1 MFDVCDKKHFEMF
14 FILLKICTSIS
25 AASGRKLQLRLLYAL
40 FRLILAQ
47 GGAQLCRRVREG
59 GGRATRSL
67 LHTAM
72 QLSKMFNFGLL

>member
-1 MFDVCDKKHFEMF
+1 MLDVCDKKHFKMF

-47 GGAQLCRRVREG
+47 GRAQLEE
-59 GGRATRSL
+59 
-67 LHTAM
+67 
-72 QLSKMFNFGLL
+72 